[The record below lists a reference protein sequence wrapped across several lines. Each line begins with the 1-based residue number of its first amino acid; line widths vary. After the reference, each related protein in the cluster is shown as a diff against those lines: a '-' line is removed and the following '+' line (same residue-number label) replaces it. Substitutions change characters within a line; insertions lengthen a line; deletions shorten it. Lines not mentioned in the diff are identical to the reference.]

1 MNRIDAE
8 LDRNKMDELNDK
20 IIKEN
25 IGKEIVL
32 GDGNLNSTIMLI
44 GEAPGAKEVE
54 LKKPF
59 VGQAGKQ
66 LQEFLDILEL
76 DRDKLYVTNTVKF
89 RPTGKSRRTGS
100 EVNRAPSKSEI
111 NHFKKYLFEE
121 IDIIR
126 PEVIVT
132 LGNVPLRAV
141 TGLENA
147 KIGDFHGKKT
157 KVIISNSEYILF
169 PLYHPASVIYNRSL
183 KEEYIGDVRNLKN
196 MLCEI
201 KI

>member
-1 MNRIDAE
+1 LNRTDAK
-8 LDRNKMDELNDK
+8 LGRNKMDELNDR
-20 IIKEN
+20 IAKEN
-25 IGKEIVL
+25 RGKEIVL
-32 GDGNLNSTIMLI
+32 GDGNTNSTIMLI

-59 VGQAGKQ
+59 VGQAGRQ

-76 DRDKLYVTNTVKF
+76 DRNKLYVTNTVKF
-89 RPTGKSRRTGS
+89 RPTGKSKRTGD
-100 EVNRAPSKSEI
+100 EINRTPSKSEI

-121 IDIIR
+121 IDIIK
-126 PEVIVT
+126 PEIIVT

-147 KIGDFHGKKT
+147 KIGDFHGKEAR
-157 KVIISNSEYILF
+157 VIINNDEYSLF

-183 KEEYIGDVRNLKN
+183 KEDYFGDIRNLKN
-196 MLCEI
+196 MLRGI